1 MTSKTSRR
9 TTMDERALGIAF
21 AGALIAAA
29 CLSAATPIQAE
40 QRVQSRCPAGYW
52 LLEPVCVNQA
62 TGDVVT
68 AEPAV
73 ALRTA
78 LEAGCAPGY
87 WRLADLCLNST
98 TGDVE
103 LVDQQ
108 NRPEQSAE
116 VR

>member
-1 MTSKTSRR
+1 MPSKISRR
-9 TTMDERALGIAF
+9 TTLDGRALGIAF
-21 AGALIAAA
+21 ASALIAAA

-40 QRVQSRCPAGYW
+40 QRVQSRCPAGYG
-52 LLEPVCVNQA
+52 LLDPVCVNQA

-73 ALRTA
+73 AFRTA

-87 WRLADLCLNST
+87 WRLADHCLNST

-103 LVDQQ
+103 LVDLQ
-108 NRPEQSAE
+108 NWPKQRAE